1 MKILHLQKE
10 SKEDKAGNHLQKLLL
25 VQVKYFKEVLQDKDP
40 LLIKMDIKINL
51 DQLEILVL
59 AIQEFKIKMMNF

>member
-1 MKILHLQKE
+1 
-10 SKEDKAGNHLQKLLL
+10 